1 MTHKITLT
9 TEQLIMAEKMASD
22 YIEEL
27 QRDLG
32 AFYGTDKFKE
42 YLKSLAHQLNTAFS
56 VYTIFNQ
63 INRKENEDED

>member
-9 TEQLIMAEKMASD
+9 TEQLKIAEKMAGD

-27 QRDLG
+27 QRDMS
-32 AFYGTDKFKE
+32 AFYGTDEFQGHLE
-42 YLKSLAHQLNTAFS
+42 FLAHQLNTAFS

-63 INRKENEDED
+63 IKRKE